1 VEHYLS
7 DYGSAEFNLVKDCYI
22 FNFFV
27 KSFIFG
33 GLWKLYNGDMM
44 RAFGGLKEEILMFSD
59 KSIYVKDFTRPSK
72 EDSAAG
78 IREAIEKAIAV
89 GAQRVVF
96 EPGRYRLVSVNL
108 LQTEGMVHD
117 AGSGNQHSKECHLSI
132 KDASGLTLQGAI
144 GENGEPS
151 TVLVGY
157 NDGTIHGYLPAILW
171 CEDNESLKLQNLA
184 FTREPVFASAGVV
197 IDRTDK
203 SIAVEVFEGNPCYE
217 EMGTYC
223 MNRLDPVTGALIG
236 ESVTY
241 GGGADAG
248 WKQIGERTL
257 ILNSESVAS
266 KVRLG
271 EHLSWHQ
278 GAQTD
283 FQTYFARCNNLV
295 LNNLRV
301 MNANGFAMLAESCR
315 HITADRIVFKPDG
328 NRLFTAPRDAWKL
341 FKCGG
346 RIEISGMYVEGV
358 RMDGQNIQSN
368 WLFFDSRL
376 SSEEALFFGKYTFAA
391 LQLGSHIEFYN
402 GEYMEKRV
410 IAHWSHEGKR
420 DGGHLYRIQFT
431 EDIPEYA
438 SEGSLCAADYWEADS
453 YTCSHSVFFNIAG
466 AGHLVRNDH
475 VLIANCT
482 YRNTMN
488 PGILLGAELPTH
500 AEGGHATNIRIEDC
514 EFDHC
519 GFYPRYGAEGCIGIK
534 SAGFE
539 GKHNRNI
546 TITGNLFKNS
556 SIGVHAIDADEVV
569 INNNRFERVDQPLVV
584 SSGITGTIDF
594 II

>member
-1 VEHYLS
+1 MQVRFSKIINSYFLK
-7 DYGSAEFNLVKDCYI
+7 L
-22 FNFFV
+22 FV
-27 KSFIFG
+27 KSFIFS
-33 GLWKLYNGDMM
+33 GLWKLYNDDMM
-44 RAFGGLKEEILMFSD
+44 RAFGGLKEEFLMFSD
-59 KSIYVKDFTRPSK
+59 KSIYVKDFTRPSN

-78 IREAIEKAIAV
+78 IREAIDKAIAV
-89 GAQRVVF
+89 GAERVVF
-96 EPGRYRLVSVNL
+96 EPGRYRLESIML
-108 LQTEGMVHD
+108 HQTEGMVHD
-117 AGSGNQHSKECHLSI
+117 AGSGNQQTKECHITI
-132 KDASGLTLQGAI
+132 KDSNGLTLQGAI
-144 GENGEPS
+144 GDDGEPA
-151 TVLVGY
+151 TVLVGF
-157 NDGTIHGYLPAILW
+157 NDEAIHGYLPAILW
-171 CEDNESLKLQNLA
+171 CENNEHLSLQNLA
-184 FTREPVFASAGVV
+184 FTREPAFASAGVV
-197 IDRTDK
+197 IDRTDH
-203 SIAVEVFEGNPCYE
+203 SITVEVFEGNPCYE
-217 EMGTYC
+217 RMGTYC

-257 ILNSESVAS
+257 ILNSESVAA

-283 FQTYFARCNNLV
+283 FQTYFARCDHLV

-346 RIEISGMYVEGV
+346 QIEISGMHVEGV

-368 WLFFDSRL
+368 WLFFESKL
-376 SSEEALFFGKYTFAA
+376 STREALFFGKYTFAA
-391 LQLGSHIEFYN
+391 LQPGSHIEFYN
-402 GEYMEKRV
+402 GEHMEKRE
-410 IAHWSHEGKR
+410 IDRWSHEGKK
-420 DGGHLYRIQFT
+420 DGGHLYRVQFT
-431 EDIPEYA
+431 QDIPDYA
-438 SEGSLCAADYWEADS
+438 AEGSLCAADYWEADS
-453 YTCSHSVFFNIAG
+453 YTCSHSAFVNIAG

-475 VLIANCT
+475 VLITNCT

-534 SAGFE
+534 SAGFD
-539 GKHNRNI
+539 GKHNRQI
-546 TITGNLFKNS
+546 MITGNLFKNS
-556 SIGVHAIDADEVV
+556 TIGVHAIDADEVV
-569 INNNRFERVDQPLVV
+569 VKNNRFIHVDQPLVV
-584 SSGITGTIDF
+584 SPGITGTIEF
-594 II
+594 E

>member
-1 VEHYLS
+1 MS
-7 DYGSAEFNLVKDCYI
+7 SQKC
-22 FNFFV
+22 
-27 KSFIFG
+27 
-33 GLWKLYNGDMM
+33 
-44 RAFGGLKEEILMFSD
+44 
-59 KSIYVKDFTRPSK
+59 IYVKDFTRPSE

-78 IREAIEKAIAV
+78 IREAIHTAIAA
-89 GAQRVVF
+89 GAERVVF
-96 EPGRYRLVSVNL
+96 EPGRYKLMSVKL

-117 AGSGNQHSKECHLSI
+117 AGSGNQQAKECHMTINDSR
-132 KDASGLTLQGAI
+132 GLILQGAV
-144 GENGEPS
+144 GEDGEPS

-157 NDGTIHGYLPAILW
+157 NDGTIHGYLPSILW
-171 CEDNESLKLQNLA
+171 CENNENLSLRNLA
-184 FTREPVFASAGVV
+184 FTREPAFASAGVV
-197 IDRTDK
+197 TARTET
-203 SIAVEVFEGNPCYE
+203 SITVEVFDGNPCYE
-217 EMGTYC
+217 GMGTYC

-241 GGGADAG
+241 GGGADCA
-248 WKQIGERTL
+248 WEQKGERTL
-257 ILNSESVAS
+257 VLKSESVAS

-283 FQTYFARCNNLV
+283 FQTYFARCNHLE

-315 HITADRIVFKPDG
+315 DITADRVVFKPDG

-346 RIEISGMYVEGV
+346 RIEISRMYVEGV

-368 WLFFDSRL
+368 WLFFHRRL
-376 SSEEALFFGKYTFAA
+376 SSREALFFGKYTFAA
-391 LQLGSHIEFYN
+391 LLSGSHIEFYDK
-402 GEYMEKRV
+402 EQMEKRV
-410 IAHWSHEGKR
+410 IASWTHEGKQE
-420 DGGHLYRIQFT
+420 GGHLYRVQFT
-431 EDIPEYA
+431 EDMPAYA
-438 SEGSLCAADYWEADS
+438 VEGSLCAADYWEADS
-453 YTCSHSVFFNIAG
+453 YQCSHSEFVNIAG

-475 VLIANCT
+475 VTIANCT

-500 AEGGHATNIRIEDC
+500 AEGGHATHIRIMDC

-539 GKHNRNI
+539 GKFNRNI
-546 TITGNLFKNS
+546 TITGNLFKNA

-569 INNNRFERVDQPLVV
+569 VKNNRFENVEQPLVV
-584 SSGITGTIDF
+584 KSGVTGRVEF
-594 II
+594 E